1 MLTVNK
7 ETQLLLP
14 FEISD
19 HEKIKKMVRKLRVEA
34 AKLSI
39 AKMNI
44 DFHLQI
50 IKSEIRNAAI

>member
-1 MLTVNK
+1 MNK

-19 HEKIKKMVRKLRVEA
+19 HEKIKKMVRKLRVKA
-34 AKLSI
+34 ANLGI

-50 IKSEIRNAAI
+50 LKGEIKK

>member
-1 MLTVNK
+1 MNK